1 LAVTKLLSIGK
12 WFQRRIST
20 SWAERG
26 GLSHS
31 AATPQSVPQM
41 TPRLLVLDDPPMT
54 FTTSTP

>member
-1 LAVTKLLSIGK
+1 LAVTKFPSIGK

-31 AATPQSVPQM
+31 ATTPQSVLQM
-41 TPRLLVLDDPPMT
+41 TPRQFVVDDLLIT

>member
-1 LAVTKLLSIGK
+1 LAVTKFPSIGK

-26 GLSHS
+26 ELSS
-31 AATPQSVPQM
+31 ATTPQSVLQM
-41 TPRLLVLDDPPMT
+41 TPRQFVVDDLLMT